1 MRYFSVT
8 FTQHDAYLCVALALT
23 KLLSYSRASGD
34 ITARRYTVSR
44 SSGNSPTGH
53 LSGHLGGI
61 RASLLSATCASP

>member
-34 ITARRYTVSR
+34 ITARRYTF
-44 SSGNSPTGH
+44 P
-53 LSGHLGGI
+53 
-61 RASLLSATCASP
+61 